1 MEENMCTRAEVEH
14 IVDKSTEDIHRHI
27 NRFEETREKEMRQI
41 AKDEVGTSVSKVVQW
56 VGIGGLFAI
65 VSFIWFF
72 SGLNSDVDY
81 LTQEMAQVNSN
92 ITDITNFMN
101 RGDRFTIEDG
111 NNLKGYVDQQDAYVQ
126 RQIDTLSDGQDG
138 IKKTLDEIKD
148 LIRK

>member
-1 MEENMCTRAEVEH
+1 MCTRAEVEH